1 MNPTKAPMKSVDK
14 NDTDEFASGP
24 AVSAQAVAEASP
36 AETSVAELEIAEAA
50 AEAQDHSLFS
60 RSFLFGTFRKWF
72 AKGGLAIV
80 DYGLISG
87 SNFLL
92 GVLLARWLS
101 PRDYGAYAL
110 SFSFFILAGFL
121 YQSLLLEPLSV
132 FSGTLFR
139 DNIRGYLKTTL
150 WIHWGLSLVM
160 CLALAIAAVISYT
173 IGHSP
178 VLAIALAGMTIATPF
193 ILAHGLARRSFYLKL
208 MPGPAA
214 FGSVFYCVLVVGGV
228 FLFFRLGTLSSFTA
242 FLLMG
247 LAALVTSVV
256 MVIQLNAALAP
267 ETGRPRLRA
276 TFGKH
281 WEYGRWALATCFA
294 TWIPNYFYI
303 PLVSSFSGMA
313 AAGELRAL
321 MNLAAPVLQT
331 YAALSMLFLPYAA
344 RVQNQNG
351 KRAAAALNGRL
362 AFLFVAG
369 SVAYWSVLIPLK
381 TPLFHFLYN
390 GKYMESAYLI
400 PLFALETTIWSA
412 SLGPAI
418 LLRAMESP
426 RSLFIANGAASVVA
440 VLIGI
445 PATRYFGLRGVI
457 WSMIGANFLYVVV
470 AFVLFGRK
478 LAAAQAPAASL
489 EKSFYAE

>member
-1 MNPTKAPMKSVDK
+1 MEPVDAKDSELSGSTQESAP
-14 NDTDEFASGP
+14 
-24 AVSAQAVAEASP
+24 AVAER
-36 AETSVAELEIAEAA
+36 LA
-50 AEAQDHSLFS
+50 AEPNDALFS
-60 RSFLFGTFRKWF
+60 RGFLFGTFRKWF
-72 AKGGLAIV
+72 AKGGLAVV

-92 GVLLARWLS
+92 GVLLARWLT
-101 PRDYGAYAL
+101 PREYGAYAL

-139 DNIRGYLKTTL
+139 ENIRGYLKTTL
-150 WIHWGLSLVM
+150 WIHWALSLAM
-160 CLALAIAAVISYT
+160 CLALAVAAVVAFAV
-173 IGHSP
+173 GHSP
-178 VLAIALAGMTIATPF
+178 VLGIALAGMTIATPF
-193 ILAHGLARRSFYLKL
+193 ILVHGLARRSFYLKL

-214 FGSVFYCVLVVGGV
+214 FGSVFYCVLVTGGV
-228 FLFFRLGTLSSFTA
+228 FVFFRLGTLSSFTA

-247 LAALVTSVV
+247 FAALVSCVV
-256 MVIQLNAALAP
+256 MVFQLHAALEPA
-267 ETGRPRLRA
+267 TGRPTLRP
-276 TFGKH
+276 TWGKH
-281 WEYGRWALATCFA
+281 WEYGRWALATCVVG
-294 TWIPNYFYI
+294 WIPNYIYI

-351 KRAAAALNGRL
+351 RQAAASLNRRL

-369 SVAYWSVLIPLK
+369 SVAYWAVLIPLK
-381 TPLFHFLYN
+381 QPLFHFLYN

-440 VLIGI
+440 VLAGI
-445 PATRYFGLRGVI
+445 PATRYFGLQGVI
-457 WSMIGANFLYVVV
+457 WSMIAANFLYVVV

-478 LAAAQAPAASL
+478 LATVQVPGIDLQASL
-489 EKSFYAE
+489 YAD

>member
-1 MNPTKAPMKSVDK
+1 MAAHSNQQR
-14 NDTDEFASGP
+14 
-24 AVSAQAVAEASP
+24 SAQALAEPP
-36 AETSVAELEIAEAA
+36 AVEQDQQVSGSESVFAM
-50 AEAQDHSLFS
+50 
-60 RSFLFGTFRKWF
+60 FRKW
-72 AKGGLAIV
+72 AGKGGLAII

-92 GVLLARWLS
+92 GILLARWLT
-101 PRDYGAYAL
+101 PKEYGAYAL

-139 DNIRGYLKTTL
+139 DNLRGYLKTTL
-150 WIHWGLSLVM
+150 WIHWELSLAM
-160 CLALAIAAVISYT
+160 CLLLGMAAVVTSV

-178 VLAIALAGMTIATPF
+178 VLAVALAGMTVATPF
-193 ILAHGLARRSFYLKL
+193 ILMHGLAKRSFYLRL
-208 MPGPAA
+208 SPGPAA
-214 FGSVFYCVLVVGGV
+214 FASTFYCALVTGGV
-228 FLFFRLGTLSSFTA
+228 FLVFRWGWLSSFTA
-242 FLLMG
+242 FLIMG
-247 LAALVTSVV
+247 LAALVSCLI
-256 MVIQLNAALAP
+256 MVFQLNAVLAP
-267 ETGRPRLRA
+267 ETGRPQLRA
-276 TFGKH
+276 TWGKH
-281 WEYGRWALATCFA
+281 WEYGRWALATCVVG
-294 TWIPNYFYI
+294 WIPNYFYI

-351 KRAAAALNGRL
+351 RKAAASLNRRL

-381 TPLFHFLYN
+381 QPLFHFLYN

-445 PATRYFGLRGVI
+445 PATRYFGLQGVI

-470 AFVLFGRK
+470 AFILFGRK
-478 LAAAQAPAASL
+478 IIELKPPDTNLQESLYAQ
-489 EKSFYAE
+489 

>member
-1 MNPTKAPMKSVDK
+1 MNPTKLPFKPLDG
-14 NDTDEFASGP
+14 NHPELP
-24 AVSAQAVAEASP
+24 ANPHASAQAL
-36 AETSVAELEIAEAA
+36 AELPEAPPPK
-50 AEAQDHSLFS
+50 EHDNAQASGGGA
-60 RSFLFGTFRKWF
+60 FGTFRKWF
-72 AKGGLAIV
+72 AKGGLAVV
-80 DYGLISG
+80 DYGLMSG

-92 GVLLARWLS
+92 GILLARWLS
-101 PRDYGAYAL
+101 PREYGAYAL

-139 DNIRGYLKTTL
+139 DNIRGYLKITL
-150 WIHWGLSLVM
+150 WIHWALSFVM
-160 CLALAIAAVISYT
+160 CLALAVSAVVTYFV
-173 IGHSP
+173 GHSP

-214 FGSVFYCVLVVGGV
+214 FGSVFYCVLVTGGV
-228 FLFFRLGTLSSFTA
+228 FLFFRLGHLSSFSA

-247 LAALVTSVV
+247 FAALVTSVV
-256 MVIQLNAALAP
+256 MVFQLNAALEPA
-267 ETGRPRLRA
+267 TGRPSLRA
-276 TFGKH
+276 TSKKH
-281 WEYGRWALATCFA
+281 WEYGRWALGTCVVG
-294 TWIPNYFYI
+294 WIPNYFYI

-351 KRAAAALNGRL
+351 RKAAASLNRRL

-369 SVAYWSVLIPLK
+369 SVAYWAVLIPLK
-381 TPLFHFLYN
+381 QPLFHFLYN

-426 RSLFIANGAASVVA
+426 RSLFIANAAASVVA
-440 VLIGI
+440 VLAGI
-445 PATRYFGLRGVI
+445 PATRYFGLKGVI
-457 WSMIGANFLYVVV
+457 CSMIAANFLYVVV

-478 LAAAQAPAASL
+478 LATREAGANL
-489 EKSFYAE
+489 EELYADKA

>member
-1 MNPTKAPMKSVDK
+1 MEQDRQPSSSESV
-14 NDTDEFASGP
+14 FAM
-24 AVSAQAVAEASP
+24 
-36 AETSVAELEIAEAA
+36 
-50 AEAQDHSLFS
+50 
-60 RSFLFGTFRKWF
+60 FRKWA
-72 AKGGLAIV
+72 AKGGLAII

-92 GVLLARWLS
+92 AILLARWLT
-101 PRDYGAYAL
+101 PKEYGAYAL

-139 DNIRGYLKTTL
+139 ENLRGYLKTTL
-150 WIHWGLSLVM
+150 WIHWELSFAM
-160 CLALAIAAVISYT
+160 CLLLGLAAVGARVF
-173 IGHSP
+173 GHSP
-178 VLAIALAGMTIATPF
+178 VLAVALAGMTVATPF
-193 ILAHGLARRSFYLKL
+193 ILMHGLAKRSFYLRL
-208 MPGPAA
+208 SPGPAA
-214 FGSVFYCVLVVGGV
+214 FASTFYCALVIGGAFLV
-228 FLFFRLGTLSSFTA
+228 FRWGRLSSFTA
-242 FLLMG
+242 FLIMG
-247 LAALVTSVV
+247 LAALVSCVI
-256 MVIQLNAALAP
+256 MVFQLNAVLAP

-276 TFGKH
+276 TWGKH
-281 WEYGRWALATCFA
+281 WEYGRWALATCVLG
-294 TWIPNYFYI
+294 WIPNYFYI

-344 RVQNQNG
+344 RVQNRNG
-351 KRAAAALNGRL
+351 RKAAAALNRRL
-362 AFLFVAG
+362 AFLFVSG

-381 TPLFHFLYN
+381 QPLFHFLYN

-426 RSLFIANGAASVVA
+426 RSLFIANAAASIVA

-445 PATRYFGLRGVI
+445 PATRYFGLQGVI

-470 AFVLFGRK
+470 AFILFGRK
-478 LAAAQAPAASL
+478 ITELKPPDTNLQESLYAQ
-489 EKSFYAE
+489 

>member
-1 MNPTKAPMKSVDK
+1 MNPTKTPREPGAVDLAATHHS
-14 NDTDEFASGP
+14 NQQQ
-24 AVSAQAVAEASP
+24 SAQALAEPP
-36 AETSVAELEIAEAA
+36 AVKQDQQPSGSESVFAM
-50 AEAQDHSLFS
+50 
-60 RSFLFGTFRKWF
+60 FRKWA
-72 AKGGLAIV
+72 AKGGLAII

-92 GVLLARWLS
+92 GILLARWLT
-101 PRDYGAYAL
+101 PKEYGAYAL

-139 DNIRGYLKTTL
+139 DNLRGYLKTTL
-150 WIHWGLSLVM
+150 WIHWELSLVM
-160 CLALAIAAVISYT
+160 CLLLGMAAVVT
-173 IGHSP
+173 RVIGHSP
-178 VLAIALAGMTIATPF
+178 VLAVALAGMTVATPF
-193 ILAHGLARRSFYLKL
+193 ILMHGLAKRSFYLRL
-208 MPGPAA
+208 SPGPAA
-214 FGSVFYCVLVVGGV
+214 FASTFYCALVTGGV
-228 FLFFRLGTLSSFTA
+228 FLVFRWGRLSSFTA
-242 FLLMG
+242 FLIMG
-247 LAALVTSVV
+247 LAALVSCLI
-256 MVIQLNAALAP
+256 MVFQLNAVLAP
-267 ETGRPRLRA
+267 ETGRPHLRA
-276 TFGKH
+276 TWGKH
-281 WEYGRWALATCFA
+281 WEYGRWALATCVVG
-294 TWIPNYFYI
+294 WIPNYFYI

-351 KRAAAALNGRL
+351 RKAAASLNRRL

-381 TPLFHFLYN
+381 QPLFHFLYN

-426 RSLFIANGAASVVA
+426 RSLFIANGAASMVA

-445 PATRYFGLRGVI
+445 PATRYFGLQGVI

-470 AFVLFGRK
+470 AFILFGRK
-478 LAAAQAPAASL
+478 ITELKPPDTKLQESL
-489 EKSFYAE
+489 YAR

>member
-1 MNPTKAPMKSVDK
+1 MNPKIPREPGAVDL
-14 NDTDEFASGP
+14 
-24 AVSAQAVAEASP
+24 AVPHSSRQQSAQALAEPP
-36 AETSVAELEIAEAA
+36 AMEQDRQPSSSESVFAM
-50 AEAQDHSLFS
+50 
-60 RSFLFGTFRKWF
+60 FRKWA
-72 AKGGLAIV
+72 AKGGLAII

-92 GVLLARWLS
+92 AILLARWLT
-101 PRDYGAYAL
+101 PKEYGAYAL

-139 DNIRGYLKTTL
+139 ENLRGYLKTTL
-150 WIHWGLSLVM
+150 WIHWELSFAM
-160 CLALAIAAVISYT
+160 CLLLGLAAVGARVF
-173 IGHSP
+173 GHSP
-178 VLAIALAGMTIATPF
+178 VLAVALAGMTVATPF
-193 ILAHGLARRSFYLKL
+193 ILMHGLAKRSFYLRL
-208 MPGPAA
+208 SPGPAA
-214 FGSVFYCVLVVGGV
+214 FASTFYCALVIGGAFLV
-228 FLFFRLGTLSSFTA
+228 FRWGRLSSFTA
-242 FLLMG
+242 FLIMG
-247 LAALVTSVV
+247 LAALVSCVI
-256 MVIQLNAALAP
+256 MVFQLNAVLAP

-276 TFGKH
+276 TWGKH
-281 WEYGRWALATCFA
+281 WEYGRWALATCVLG
-294 TWIPNYFYI
+294 WIPNYFYI

-344 RVQNQNG
+344 RVQNRNG
-351 KRAAAALNGRL
+351 RKAAAALNRRL
-362 AFLFVAG
+362 AFLFVSG

-381 TPLFHFLYN
+381 QPLFHFLYN

-426 RSLFIANGAASVVA
+426 RSLFIANAAASIVA

-445 PATRYFGLRGVI
+445 PATRYFGLQGVI

-470 AFVLFGRK
+470 AFILFGRK
-478 LAAAQAPAASL
+478 ITELKPPDTNLQESLYAQ
-489 EKSFYAE
+489 